1 MKKEIENK
9 QQFDLSMVKNP
20 VVKKVAEGA
29 LYTMMLTLTPQL
41 FICYYQ
47 AICRSDYKVAMKV
60 LLGVQ
65 NRYTLKNPDH
75 VLPQVGDEQGQML
88 LESLLYDMHRCTQEY
103 NGGFLYGIID
113 ELHVVAHSPE
123 HEILLTFMVQLFN
136 RMNAY
141 VCQD

>member
-1 MKKEIENK
+1 MKKEFEFK

-20 VVKKVAEGA
+20 EMKQVTEGA

-41 FICYYQ
+41 FICYHH
-47 AICRSDYKVAMKV
+47 AICRTDYKVALKV
-60 LLGVQ
+60 LRGVQ
-65 NRYTLKNPDH
+65 NHYAMMDRAH
-75 VLPQVGDEQGQML
+75 ELPQVGDERGQML
-88 LESLLYDMHRCTQEY
+88 LESLLYDMHSCTQEY